1 MGRGCA
7 LQAKEANP
15 GIEYKLGRL
24 LAEHGNRVMRLAALP
39 DGSHLGTFPV
49 KHHWREKADLDLIE
63 RSARQ
68 LVALADRHRYRRLL
82 IPRPGCG
89 NGQLS
94 YEDVRPILEEILTGD
109 RFKIVT
115 Y

>member
-1 MGRGCA
+1 
-7 LQAKEANP
+7 
-15 GIEYKLGRL
+15 
-24 LAEHGNRVMRLAALP
+24 MRLAVLP

-68 LVALADRHRYRRLL
+68 LVELADRFGYQRLL

-94 YEDVRPILEEILTGD
+94 YEEVRPVLKGILTGD
-109 RFKIVT
+109 RFVIVS

>member
-7 LQAKEANP
+7 RQAKEVVP
-15 GIEYKLGRL
+15 GIEYKLGGL
-24 LAEHGNRVMRLAALP
+24 LTEHGNRVMRLAVLP

-49 KHHWREKADLDLIE
+49 KHHWREAADLDLIK

-68 LVALADRHRYRRLL
+68 LVELADRFRYQQLL

-89 NGQLS
+89 KAVPRECL
-94 YEDVRPILEEILTGD
+94 PM
-109 RFKIVT
+109 
-115 Y
+115 